1 MELPFEVASATD
13 ALLAALRE
21 TEPFRTCARL
31 RESVMEDEVS
41 RRLLER
47 FTRAE
52 AALRMAAAGVEP
64 KPEDAREFER
74 LSALLYESD
83 EVSAYLLSRMSAQR
97 LAAAVMERV
106 AEAAE
111 EYGRKGDL
119 VSGAN
124 IAGFMKVAKAMMAQG
139 IV

>member
-1 MELPFEVASATD
+1 MCIRD
-13 ALLAALRE
+13 R
-21 TEPFRTCARL
+21 
-31 RESVMEDEVS
+31 DEVS

-52 AALRMAAAGVEP
+52 AALRMAAAAGVEP

-106 AEAAE
+106 AEAADIGAE
-111 EYGRKGDL
+111 IGD
-119 VSGAN
+119 
-124 IAGFMKVAKAMMAQG
+124 M
-139 IV
+139 

>member
-1 MELPFEVASATD
+1 MELPYEVASATD

-21 TEPFRTCARL
+21 TEPFQTCAAL

-52 AALRMAAAGVEP
+52 AALRMAAAAGVEP
-64 KPEDAREFER
+64 RAEDAREFER

-83 EVSAYLLSRMSAQR
+83 EVSAYLLARMSAQR
-97 LAAAVMERV
+97 LAAEVMERV
-106 AEAAE
+106 AQAADIGAE
-111 EYGRKGDL
+111 IGD
-119 VSGAN
+119 
-124 IAGFMKVAKAMMAQG
+124 M
-139 IV
+139 

>member
-1 MELPFEVASATD
+1 MELPYEVASATD

-21 TEPFRTCARL
+21 TEPFRTCAAL

-52 AALRMAAAGVEP
+52 AALRMAAAAGVEP
-64 KPEDAREFER
+64 RAEDVREFER

-106 AEAAE
+106 AEAADIGAE
-111 EYGRKGDL
+111 IGD
-119 VSGAN
+119 
-124 IAGFMKVAKAMMAQG
+124 M
-139 IV
+139 

>member
-1 MELPFEVASATD
+1 MELPYEVASATD

-21 TEPFRTCARL
+21 TEPFRTCAAL

-106 AEAAE
+106 AEAADIGAE
-111 EYGRKGDL
+111 IGD
-119 VSGAN
+119 
-124 IAGFMKVAKAMMAQG
+124 M
-139 IV
+139 

>member
-1 MELPFEVASATD
+1 MELPYEVASATD

-21 TEPFRTCARL
+21 TEPFRTCAAL

-52 AALRMAAAGVEP
+52 AALRMAAAAGVEP
-64 KPEDAREFER
+64 RPEDPREFER

-106 AEAAE
+106 AEAADIGAE
-111 EYGRKGDL
+111 IGD
-119 VSGAN
+119 
-124 IAGFMKVAKAMMAQG
+124 M
-139 IV
+139 

>member
-1 MELPFEVASATD
+1 MELPEDVARATD
-13 ALLAALRE
+13 ALLAALE
-21 TEPFRTCARL
+21 ATEAFETCARL

-41 RRLLER
+41 RRLLGR

-52 AALRMAAAGVEP
+52 AALRMAAAAGSDP
-64 KPEDAREFER
+64 RPEDMQEFER

-106 AEAAE
+106 AQAAE
-111 EYGRKGDL
+111 IGAEIGD
-119 VSGAN
+119 
-124 IAGFMKVAKAMMAQG
+124 M
-139 IV
+139 

>member
-1 MELPFEVASATD
+1 MELPVEVASATD

-21 TEPFRTCARL
+21 TEPFRTCAAL

-52 AALRMAAAGVEP
+52 AALRMAAAAGSDP
-64 KPEDAREFER
+64 RPEDMQEFER

-83 EVSAYLLSRMSAQR
+83 EVSAYLIARMSAQR

-106 AEAAE
+106 AEAADIGAE
-111 EYGRKGDL
+111 IGD
-119 VSGAN
+119 
-124 IAGFMKVAKAMMAQG
+124 M
-139 IV
+139 